1 MKRWGVVLIILL
13 LAGLVMGGQLL
24 AQDETPKYGGTL
36 RAAWDAEWA
45 SLDPHLS
52 SAYSSFA
59 VLANVVEALTD
70 FDDNG
75 QLIPALATS
84 WEQSEDGLTWTFQLR
99 EGVTFSNGREFT
111 ADDVKYSMDRILDPA
126 LGSGRVDSVGGADAV
141 WEVVD
146 PYTVTVTTSEPNAI
160 LPIQLAGAAGGAIIG
175 HESADAEGNV
185 VIPIGTGPFIIDEV
199 NGTTSLRLVRN
210 PNYWQEGLPYLDAVE
225 IEVYPEAAPREAAL
239 QGGEVDF
246 VLNVSAPGFDAL
258 NDDPEIVVAEVA
270 GLNYQYMGL
279 NLNREPLGDVRVRQ
293 ALAYAIDRQQI
304 CDAGEFGRCVVIQG
318 PTGPS
323 SAWYF
328 DYAPYDRDIEKAKQ
342 LLAEAGYPDG
352 FEIELMPTSTYEDTV
367 RRAQVL
373 VAQLAEIGVRA
384 TINAPEWSQ
393 WLELEGA
400 GNYDIYTCGWTG
412 LTDGNSYFYL
422 QHRTDQVFNFTG
434 YSNPE
439 FDRLVDEARTVSDFD
454 TRYALYEQANKIIVD
469 EAPYIYFYTTTNK
482 RAYRPFVKG
491 YVLRGDNANR
501 FHTTWLDQ

>member
-1 MKRWGVVLIILL
+1 MKRLGTILIILL
-13 LAGLVMGGQLL
+13 LAGLVVGGQLL
-24 AQDETPKYGGTL
+24 AQDATPQAGGTL
-36 RAAWDAEWA
+36 KAAWDAEWA

-70 FDDNG
+70 FDDGG
-75 QLIPALATS
+75 QLVPALATS
-84 WEQSEDGLTWTFQLR
+84 WEASEDGLTWTFHLR
-99 EGVTFSNGREFT
+99 EGVMFSDGSEFT
-111 ADDVKYSMDRILDPA
+111 ADDVKFSMDRILDPV
-126 LGSGRVDSVGGADAV
+126 LGSGRVDSIGGENAK

-146 PYTVTVTTSEPNAI
+146 TYTVTVTTPESNAI
-160 LPIQLAGAAGGAIIG
+160 LPISLAGAAGGAII
-175 HESADAEGNV
+175 SPKSVDAEGNV
-185 VIPIGTGPFIIDEV
+185 VIPIGTGPFIIDEL
-199 NGTTSLRLVRN
+199 NGTTSLRLVKN

-246 VLNVSAPGFDAL
+246 VLSVSAPGFDAL
-258 NDDPEIVVAEVA
+258 NDDPDIVVDEIA

-279 NLNREPLGDVRVRQ
+279 NFAREPLGDVRVRQ

-304 CDAGEFGRCVVIQG
+304 CDAGEFGRCVVVEG

-323 SAWYF
+323 SAWYMP
-328 DYAPYDRDIEKAKQ
+328 YAPYERDIEKAKA

-393 WLELEGA
+393 WLELEGG

-412 LTDGNSYFYL
+412 LTDGNAYYYL

-439 FDRLVDEARTVSDFD
+439 FDALVDEARTVSDFD
-454 TRYALYEQANKIIVD
+454 ERYALYEQANKLIVD

-491 YVLRGDNANR
+491 YVLRGDNANH